1 MPVEF
6 EFINLY
12 RYYIGN
18 IFLPSLLFV
27 IICYTT
33 LYFDLADFEDRIM
46 VSLTSLLVLSTF
58 FNQVSQTI
66 PRTAYLKLIDVWF
79 LALICQ
85 QFFIILSLVLVET
98 LRLRSASVHPPPLR
112 VSPAGGGAGAGGGS
126 FVKGDAF
133 VRKRND
139 LSSALKANRRMR
151 FLFATSL
158 VTLLV
163 CFIPVCVYSLIAP
176 VRSK

>member
-1 MPVEF
+1 MVEF

-85 QFFIILSLVLVET
+85 QFFIILALVLIET
-98 LRLRSASVHPPPLR
+98 LRLRASSAPAPALR
-112 VSPAGGGAGAGGGS
+112 VSPVGG
-126 FVKGDAF
+126 FVKTDKAF
-133 VRKRND
+133 ARRKPV
-139 LSSALKANRRMR
+139 LSLALRANRSMR
-151 FLFATSL
+151 FLFALSL
-158 VTLLV
+158 VTLLS
-163 CFIPVCVYSLIAP
+163 CFIPVCVYSLTASIRP
-176 VRSK
+176 K